1 MRQTA
6 LFLSLLL
13 LAPLTTLR
21 AAEKPKTHH
30 FTLDLGSDRRILNSR
45 IPFWALGLSYA
56 QRARG
61 NLLFGAGAGAA
72 WEENT
77 HTFDKN
83 IWNALH
89 GDIFVRYQ
97 PAPFVHLDLGATLL
111 GFSPHDD
118 DNRRGG
124 FAGGYVSLALGYRYV
139 FFAPRVR
146 FGRASDYGGSE
157 FGVLASPLVL
167 RFVIPW

>member
-1 MRQTA
+1 MRPAA

-13 LAPLTTLR
+13 LAPLTGLE
-21 AAEKPKTHH
+21 AGEKPKAHH
-30 FTLDLGSDRRILNSR
+30 FTFDLGSDRRILNSR

-77 HTFDKN
+77 HNFNKN
-83 IWNALH
+83 IWNVLH
-89 GDIFVRYQ
+89 GDLFARYQ
-97 PAPFVHLDLGATLL
+97 PSPFVHLDLGVTVL

-118 DNRRGG
+118 DEKRGS
-124 FAGGYVSLALGYRYV
+124 FAGGYVQIALGYRYI

-146 FGRASDYGGSE
+146 FGRASDYRGAE
-157 FGVLASPLVL
+157 FGVLASPLVF
-167 RFVIPW
+167 RFVLPW